1 MHLTMDIEIETTR
14 FGRLTA
20 DEEALLTFPD
30 GLPGF
35 AGARRFVP
43 VPHGD
48 DSPFVWLQSAERPE
62 LAFLLLSP
70 GGAFPDY
77 APPLPA
83 DTAPDAAL
91 WVIVTVPPGDARAM
105 TANLLG
111 PLVIEGQA
119 RRGRQI
125 ILDGDRYSTKHRVL
139 PAGASSAGAAAGA
152 GR

>member
-14 FGRLTA
+14 FGHLIA
-20 DEEALLTFPD
+20 DEEALLTFPE

-35 AGARRFVP
+35 ADARRFVP
-43 VPHGD
+43 VPHGE

-62 LAFLLLSP
+62 LAFLVLSP
-70 GGAFPDY
+70 AGAFPDY

-83 DTAPDAAL
+83 DTAPDAAV
-91 WVIVTVPPGDARAM
+91 WVVVTVPPGDARAM

-111 PLVIEGQA
+111 PLVIDG
-119 RRGRQI
+119 RTRHGRQI
-125 ILDGDRYSTKHRVL
+125 VLDGDRYSTKHRVL
-139 PAGASSAGAAAGA
+139 PAGASAAAPAGA